1 MHFGGKSLRRA
12 VLVALAFSF
21 AFTLTLAST
30 TTLAAELTVSAAASL
45 ADAFRDIG
53 SAFESAH
60 PDTKVQ
66 LNFAASGALLQQIA
80 RGAPVDVFASADE
93 ETMDRAE
100 QQKLLL
106 RGSRVDF
113 AGNALVVVVPRDAAS
128 LPKALSDLAAPSF
141 RRVAIGL
148 PASVPAGRYAR
159 LALEKAKLWPAL
171 EAKTIGA
178 QSVRQALDYVA
189 RGEVDAGFVYATD
202 AAVMADKVRV
212 AFIAPTDPPV
222 RYPIAIVEGTGNPS
236 AAQGFVAFVA
246 SPAGQAT
253 LARYGFGKP

>member
-1 MHFGGKSLRRA
+1 MHVGDLPSRRTA
-12 VLVALAFSF
+12 SVALAFILAF
-21 AFTLTLAST
+21 ASPIVV
-30 TTLAAELTVSAAASL
+30 AAELTISAAASL
-45 ADAFRDIG
+45 GDAFRDIG
-53 SAFESAH
+53 RAFESVH

-100 QQKLLL
+100 QQKLLV
-106 RGSRVDF
+106 RGSRADF

-128 LPKALSDLAAPSF
+128 PPKTLPDLAATAI
-141 RRVAIGL
+141 RRIAIGL

-159 LALEKAKLWPAL
+159 LALDKAKLWPAL
-171 EAKTIGA
+171 EAKMIGA
-178 QSVRQALDYVA
+178 QSARQALDYVA

-212 AFIAPTDPPV
+212 AFIVAMDTPV

-236 AAQGFVAFVA
+236 AAQDFVAFVA
-246 SPAGQAT
+246 SPAGQAM
-253 LARYGFGKP
+253 LARHGFGKP

>member
-1 MHFGGKSLRRA
+1 MHFDGNSLRRA
-12 VLVALAFSF
+12 APLTLAVSF
-21 AFTLTLAST
+21 AFALTLAST
-30 TTLAAELTVSAAASL
+30 ATPAAEITVSAAASL

-53 SAFESAH
+53 RAFESAR

-100 QQKLLL
+100 QQKLLV
-106 RGSRVDF
+106 RGSRADF
-113 AGNALVVVVPRDAAS
+113 ARNALVVVVPRDAAS
-128 LPKALSDLAAPSF
+128 LPKALADLAAPAF

-178 QSVRQALDYVA
+178 QSVRQALDYVV

-212 AFIAPTDPPV
+212 AFIVPMDPPV

-236 AAQGFVAFVA
+236 AAQDFVAFVA
-246 SPAGQAT
+246 SQVGQAT
-253 LARYGFGKP
+253 LARHGFGKP